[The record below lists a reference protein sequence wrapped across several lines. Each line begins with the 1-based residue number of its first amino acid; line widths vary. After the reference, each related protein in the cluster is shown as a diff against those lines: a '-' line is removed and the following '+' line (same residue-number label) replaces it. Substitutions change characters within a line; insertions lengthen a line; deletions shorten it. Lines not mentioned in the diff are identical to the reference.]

1 MPLFNT
7 ANLFT
12 FSFPS
17 INRGAAWV
25 TAFLDWTK
33 RKQIT
38 INGAAK
44 TADLTDTF
52 TSDNST
58 DQDATNI
65 SVDATTNFRWD
76 FDIKNDSTNDASSI
90 DFGST
95 VSDSK
100 FVIDFDFVLS
110 TLTDASGTTAN
121 FVVLSSLDSATDSQT
136 NQDALGMRIQNG
148 VADAFGIVE
157 SDAQSLPAGASA
169 NMTTAVPT
177 TRTYYVRFIRESTT
191 KFTVILYADSDRS
204 EVIDTIS
211 ATINDTIA
219 SLRYF
224 KISNYSGGGGGTAT
238 QIGYIDNLKIYD
250 GVTTVENI
258 PSQQTPTIDEDFTP
272 VETWTDSGT
281 KNTVSGGVL
290 NWDFDIDGSHHA
302 TAYDNTTAF
311 DDEKWTVQFDWTV
324 DAVTDPSSGTDSGWF
339 MMSSANETV
348 NSSTVQDYIAM
359 RLINN
364 SSGIRDIRIG
374 ADNSTTIP
382 DSVTPVD
389 LGVNFSATTYYVTL
403 RRLSSTL
410 AQLDVYT
417 DSNRTNLFATGTT
430 TVDAGVTGLR
440 YFKVMTSDNSGTD
453 GALNGTIDNLKIWDG
468 ISEVN
473 PTTLTDF
480 VLPIK
485 IQGDA
490 DLQRKTAETEE
501 ETGSFTSYTQ
511 TGSGIDVAKGTG
523 VVDFNVSN
531 SVVRDDCVWKD
542 IGVLDNTNFVFDV
555 DVDITSLTDNTNGA
569 SQELLIFLSSV
580 NGTNTADSGSQDG
593 LGFHFITNSS
603 NSRIAALWGNN
614 EQVRLNTTGGITF
627 TQKTYYFRLVRGGD
641 TNFNLVVYA
650 DSSRTIELD
659 RINVKN
665 MDASGV
671 QSLRYL
677 RIQEFNSSS
686 ANGTLIGTV
695 SNVRVW
701 DGITNPVTQ
710 ETVTFEDDFTGVS
723 PNWTDVGT
731 GFAVNTSTD
740 LIDCSFVEQDSDRI
754 YHDLE
759 NELGVGGRLDPNYW
773 IMRMK
778 FRQLTHNTS
787 MRGFIGISST
797 TGESTATQDFLG
809 MGFLWSSTQDT
820 LENFRIKNGTV
831 ASGQGVNTTW
841 TNSTDYY
848 LEFIKNGNNFTVNV
862 YSDSS
867 YSIRT
872 LTNLQTTTSD
882 FSDMRYIK
890 IMAPN
895 TSSTTTSTGEIDDVQ
910 IWNGISSPNASAR
923 KIVFTNDDT
932 TNSAIQYPSKTLS
945 YDPINGDYYG
955 EVKIP
960 TLTTGSNFNLYM
972 YYNYNPSANPDY
984 SPETIGTITRDE
996 TFDTTTGW
1004 TERDATECYIDTINN
1019 RIYYN
1024 GDLDVTD
1031 STVYY
1036 DVVGQLGQAFN
1047 GKSLVLRCEPKKI
1060 ANANLS
1066 HRVEFMLSAENVDM
1080 HTSQNSVGF
1089 AIGANNSFVGRTYQN
1104 SATPTD
1110 ATAFTNTSNGT
1121 VEYVEI
1127 AIHGKL
1133 VTFRTFTDNTYSVLD
1148 QEFTLTLTDTMP
1160 DFNYIKLMDRSDT
1173 SSGSNTLEMEI
1184 KNLKIWDNIST
1195 FNREKSV
1202 HDANYKAV
1210 YHLQGNSLDSTVYG
1224 NDGTNTAVD
1233 WEQQNNS
1240 VGLVANGT
1248 TTKIDVSAD
1257 TSINNV
1263 WVSGGEVEWTTN
1275 LKSDGEASGGRF
1287 FDKRG
1292 LGFGWTFIGEDEA
1305 SGLIRIRLLI
1315 DFTTTNGQWETT
1327 NTVIPINEVVKLTVK
1342 YNGDSIENDPILII
1356 NGVKYT
1362 VGNGLTE
1369 VVKPAG
1375 SIRSDSSQAF
1385 TIANV
1390 TVQTTTIDGF
1400 MDNVKLSDKIRPSN
1414 QAIATYNAEKA
1425 DSDILTLGSESTP
1438 LLSNVETN
1446 SVFIKTDTN
1455 KRFWYNGTTWVEQV

>member
-38 INGAAK
+38 INGVAK

-157 SDAQSLPAGASA
+157 SDAQSLPAGSSA

-627 TQKTYYFRLVRGGD
+627 TQKTYYFRLVRGND

-710 ETVTFEDDFTGVS
+710 ETATFNDDYSTDKSWSSSDGTAISVDHTTNNRLDFNFTGDS
-723 PNWTDVGT
+723 SNDCIAKDV
-731 GFAVNTSTD
+731 
-740 LIDCSFVEQDSDRI
+740 QDSD
-754 YHDLE
+754 
-759 NELGVGGRLDPNYW
+759 
-773 IMRMK
+773 
-778 FRQLTHNTS
+778 
-787 MRGFIGISST
+787 
-797 TGESTATQDFLG
+797 FLG
-809 MGFLWSSTQDT
+809 SGKFLDKI
-820 LENFRIKNGTV
+820 FV
-831 ASGQGVNTTW
+831 ASGKLHLTSKSGNANIAVIISDGDQTEGFGTAQKFIGFHYGNVALNTVYAF
-841 TNSTDYY
+841 D
-848 LEFIKNGNNFTVNV
+848 GNNVTPESVINGDANFSDTLNASEDVWWKIIKTSDTTYKIII
-862 YSDSS
+862 YSDS
-867 YSIRT
+867 
-872 LTNLQTTTSD
+872 D
-882 FSDMRYIK
+882 FSIELGSTSGTCASGMNLRYVK
-890 IMAPN
+890 VLNREALG
-895 TSSTTTSTGEIDDVQ
+895 SGQSAQGWFDDFNL
-910 IWNGISSPNASAR
+910 WNGISSPNATAR
-923 KIVFTNDDT
+923 KFVFTDNDLT
-932 TNSAIQYPSKTLS
+932 ETATEYSSETIS
-945 YDPINGDYYG
+945 YNPINGDYFG
-955 EVKIP
+955 NKNPI
-960 TLTTGSNFNLYM
+960 T
-972 YYNYNPSANPDY
+972 NY
-984 SPETIGTITRDE
+984 
-996 TFDTTTGW
+996 W
-1004 TERDATECYIDTINN
+1004 
-1019 RIYYN
+1019 
-1024 GDLDVTD
+1024 
-1031 STVYY
+1031 
-1036 DVVGQLGQAFN
+1036 
-1047 GKSLVLRCEPKKI
+1047 K
-1060 ANANLS
+1060 
-1066 HRVEFMLSAENVDM
+1066 
-1080 HTSQNSVGF
+1080 
-1089 AIGANNSFVGRTYQN
+1089 
-1104 SATPTD
+1104 
-1110 ATAFTNTSNGT
+1110 
-1121 VEYVEI
+1121 
-1127 AIHGKL
+1127 
-1133 VTFRTFTDNTYSVLD
+1133 
-1148 QEFTLTLTDTMP
+1148 
-1160 DFNYIKLMDRSDT
+1160 
-1173 SSGSNTLEMEI
+1173 
-1184 KNLKIWDNIST
+1184 
-1195 FNREKSV
+1195 
-1202 HDANYKAV
+1202 
-1210 YHLQGNSLDSTVYG
+1210 
-1224 NDGTNTAVD
+1224 
-1233 WEQQNNS
+1233 
-1240 VGLVANGT
+1240 
-1248 TTKIDVSAD
+1248 
-1257 TSINNV
+1257 
-1263 WVSGGEVEWTTN
+1263 
-1275 LKSDGEASGGRF
+1275 
-1287 FDKRG
+1287 
-1292 LGFGWTFIGEDEA
+1292 
-1305 SGLIRIRLLI
+1305 
-1315 DFTTTNGQWETT
+1315 
-1327 NTVIPINEVVKLTVK
+1327 
-1342 YNGDSIENDPILII
+1342 
-1356 NGVKYT
+1356 
-1362 VGNGLTE
+1362 
-1369 VVKPAG
+1369 
-1375 SIRSDSSQAF
+1375 
-1385 TIANV
+1385 
-1390 TVQTTTIDGF
+1390 
-1400 MDNVKLSDKIRPSN
+1400 
-1414 QAIATYNAEKA
+1414 
-1425 DSDILTLGSESTP
+1425 
-1438 LLSNVETN
+1438 
-1446 SVFIKTDTN
+1446 
-1455 KRFWYNGTTWVEQV
+1455 